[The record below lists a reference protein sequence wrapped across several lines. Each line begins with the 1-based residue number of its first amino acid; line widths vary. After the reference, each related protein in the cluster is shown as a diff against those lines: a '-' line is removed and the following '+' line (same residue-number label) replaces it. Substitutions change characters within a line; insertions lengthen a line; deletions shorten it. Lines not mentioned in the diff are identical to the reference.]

1 MTTWRQKISEYE
13 ADLSTVLTSW
23 WAKLLLRTKGGE
35 IEIKRYDDGEQRM
48 EIELK
53 GVKAPDRARLSVV
66 IDGRV
71 ERDVEVQRGFSRVR
85 LSSLEGESIPN
96 VQNGSTVEI
105 RYQGEVLL
113 EGTFKPD

>member
-13 ADLSTVLTSW
+13 ADLYTVQTSW
-23 WAKLLLRTKGGE
+23 WAKLLLRTKGDE

-53 GVKAPDRARLSVV
+53 GVKAPDGARVAVV
-66 IDGRV
+66 IDGRA
-71 ERDVEVQRGFSRVR
+71 EREVEVRRGFARVR
-85 LSSLEGESIPN
+85 LSSLEGESIPA
-96 VQNGSTVEI
+96 VQNESNAEI
-105 RYQGEVLL
+105 RYMGEILL